1 MSLPDEAALAA
12 MLIRAMEIVRR
23 APPAQS
29 TLKAVQDHVTDVDL
43 AVDAFL
49 AMELAALTPGLPV
62 LSEERAATIAGP
74 VPGWWV
80 VDPVDGT
87 GNLVAGLPFVGIA
100 VALVDAR
107 GPHLAAVAALAEA
120 SVATA
125 SRGAGARL
133 RDADGTVRPLVLP
146 AAPPD
151 LAVLSTGLLDAL
163 FADPA
168 GPARFARFRRL
179 AKLRNLGAQSLH
191 VLGVAQGRF
200 AAAASL
206 EARVWDEAAAGLI
219 LREAGGL
226 WASAADAGDWSS
238 PAAMMAIP
246 AQRSLAAHP
255 AAAAAMAAAL
265 DDLVTPFPDPIPTPD
280 PNRSPLP

>member
-1 MSLPDEAALAA
+1 MSLADETALAA
-12 MLIRAMEIVRR
+12 VLARAMEIVRR
-23 APPAQS
+23 APPART

-49 AMELAALTPGLPV
+49 ATELDRLTPGLPV
-62 LSEERAATIAGP
+62 LSEERAATLAGP
-74 VPGWWV
+74 EPGWWV

-100 VALVDAR
+100 VALVDAA
-107 GPHLAAVAALAEA
+107 GPRLAGVA
-120 SVATA
+120 SVAEGTIATA
-125 SRGAGARL
+125 TRGAGARL
-133 RDADGTVRPLVLP
+133 RLADGSTRPLTLP

-168 GPARFARFRRL
+168 GAARFAGFRRL

-226 WASAADAGDWSS
+226 WISAADAGDWSS

-255 AAAAAMAAAL
+255 AAAAALAAAL
-265 DDLVTPFPDPIPTPD
+265 DGLVTPLAN